1 MRSFLDHTHNPQASD
16 QGRRQGTRQIT
27 HNYGD
32 HVSYPKSG
40 IQFGAFVLKTPTT
53 DLNSDAL
60 KTKVLFSSSSTGVD
74 TLMPAERMDVPI
86 TRGAHVKNPKYT
98 VLNASSHMRFCTTVE
113 SGPRT
118 PKISSSAI
126 LMPTSTGS
134 SGSSTKGGASP
145 SAPLIPLRLMKLT
158 LKHGH
163 SIFSPMSFVADAM
176 VCLNF
181 GDIDQAFRYGQLAL
195 KLGELENRP
204 EYLPRV
210 HVLDYGLYPRL
221 EEALE
226 TIYATTCARTYRWS
240 QYWRSR
246 IR

>member
-1 MRSFLDHTHNPQASD
+1 
-16 QGRRQGTRQIT
+16 
-27 HNYGD
+27 
-32 HVSYPKSG
+32 
-40 IQFGAFVLKTPTT
+40 
-53 DLNSDAL
+53 
-60 KTKVLFSSSSTGVD
+60 
-74 TLMPAERMDVPI
+74 
-86 TRGAHVKNPKYT
+86 
-98 VLNASSHMRFCTTVE
+98 
-113 SGPRT
+113 
-118 PKISSSAI
+118 
-126 LMPTSTGS
+126 
-134 SGSSTKGGASP
+134 
-145 SAPLIPLRLMKLT
+145 
-158 LKHGH
+158 
-163 SIFSPMSFVADAM
+163 MSFVADAM

-226 TIYATTCARTYRWS
+226 IIYATTCARTYRWS